1 MTAVAALLALGM
13 LTVLAGGLSAEVA
26 VVAQPKAIFGACMAY
41 AYATTRSI
49 SGSTVFSCGLS
60 SVGIGFGLDAASQS
74 WWGSYLGGQRLS
86 VWLGTRVLTALGV
99 ADYADFLAGPVGFAI
114 IAG

>member
-1 MTAVAALLALGM
+1 
-13 LTVLAGGLSAEVA
+13 
-26 VVAQPKAIFGACMAY
+26 VAQPKAMFGACMAF
-41 AYATTRSI
+41 AYATTKSI

-86 VWLGTRVLTALGV
+86 VWLGTKVLTVLGV
-99 ADYADFLAGPVGFAI
+99 AKYADLLAGPLGFAI